1 MTSLIR
7 NILVLLVAAW
17 LAVPTVCDEG
27 GENNGGTGVWI
38 LPACANV
45 TGLEPAGANV
55 VRATQTFAN
64 TSKDIELRVENQMG
78 CAAASCV
85 DGVAGSPIALAVS
98 GRIVVIPRQLLQA
111 LEQSS
116 RSATI
121 VITDAQQ
128 YGYVLAVQIS
138 ADGKV
143 KLSVY

>member
-1 MTSLIR
+1 M
-7 NILVLLVAAW
+7 
-17 LAVPTVCDEG
+17 
-27 GENNGGTGVWI
+27 
-38 LPACANV
+38 
-45 TGLEPAGANV
+45 
-55 VRATQTFAN
+55 
-64 TSKDIELRVENQMG
+64 
-78 CAAASCV
+78 
-85 DGVAGSPIALAVS
+85 S